1 MVSFTAAILT
11 ETQNPT
17 ALLVHG
23 LWYGKISLKPLAT
36 RLKRHG
42 FNCVRFSYPTIR
54 QTLAENARALY
65 QFAAELDISS
75 LDLVGHSLGGLV
87 ILRMLDE
94 FGNQLPR
101 GRVVLLGSPVHGSA
115 VARSLSRLTMTK
127 PLSRT
132 FIGRAAGGLE
142 YGFAHAPPGRPTGII
157 AGTTRLGAGQLVS
170 RLEKPHDGTVA
181 VSETQLPGAADTL
194 LLPASHTGLITSGRV
209 AGCVAAFLK
218 QGYF

>member
-1 MVSFTAAILT
+1 MT
-11 ETQNPT
+11 EAQKPT

-23 LWYGKISLKPLAT
+23 LWYGKISLKPLAA
-36 RLKRHG
+36 RLKRSG
-42 FNCVRFSYPTIR
+42 FNCVRFSYPTVR
-54 QTLAENARALY
+54 QTLAENASALY
-65 QFAAELDISS
+65 QFATRMDKPCLHM
-75 LDLVGHSLGGLV
+75 VGHSLGGLV

-94 FGNQLPR
+94 FGSRLPP

-157 AGTTRLGAGQLVS
+157 AGTTRLGAGQLIS

-209 AGCVAAFLK
+209 AACVAAFLQ